1 MPKSRVKITIYGKV
15 KGVGFRK
22 AAQDFANK
30 LGITGWAL
38 NTETGQVVMTAEGS
52 KADIK
57 KFIEWCKVGPKNAQ
71 VERCE
76 PYYQKYKDEFT
87 KFEILAKKFD
97 VH

>member
-1 MPKSRVKITIYGKV
+1 MPKSRVKITVYGKV

-22 AAQDFANK
+22 AAQDLANE
-30 LGITGWAL
+30 LGVTGWAL
-38 NTETGQVVMTAEGS
+38 NTDTGQVVITAEGS

-57 KFIEWCKVGPKNAQ
+57 KFIEWCKEGPKDAE

-87 KFEILAKKFD
+87 KFDILKQKFD
-97 VH
+97 VR